1 MLWNYSIPAFL
12 RLLITQHFLQTTTA
26 VTDYTELE
34 THMKDATV
42 RFDAVIAATEGDDA
56 LAQNVP
62 DIYLDPVTL
71 SFVEPDYSRYRRWV
85 GGENTG
91 KNLTAGFKVG
101 EASETST
108 SSSQRS
114 LSSSV
119 EWTSHVDHKSW
130 PLQQCGISCRGTE
143 PLQQRRC
150 LRGLQQGCKCL
161 LLTILRQFFCFKNS

>member
-1 MLWNYSIPAFL
+1 M
-12 RLLITQHFLQTTTA
+12 RLITLTNSLQTTTA

-85 GGENTG
+85 VKCDYWFLGWR
-91 KNLTAGFKVG
+91 
-101 EASETST
+101 
-108 SSSQRS
+108 SQ
-114 LSSSV
+114 
-119 EWTSHVDHKSW
+119 
-130 PLQQCGISCRGTE
+130 
-143 PLQQRRC
+143 
-150 LRGLQQGCKCL
+150 
-161 LLTILRQFFCFKNS
+161 